1 MDRILGTT
9 VAFIY
14 ATDRDQALAFYCDTL
29 GFALRSSDA
38 HGDFIDLGNALARLT
53 VSANHKPSPHPVLG
67 WNVADISAS
76 AAALRARGVGFTIY
90 EGMGQDELGV
100 WSSPDG
106 KTKVAWFNDPD
117 GNVLSLSEA

>member
-1 MDRILGTT
+1 MAHISCTT
-9 VAFIY
+9 VAFINV
-14 ATDRDQALAFYCDTL
+14 TNRDRALAFYRDTL
-29 GFALRSSDA
+29 GLTLRSSDP
-38 HGDFIDLGNALARLT
+38 HGDFFDLDHALMRLT
-53 VSANHKPSPHPVLG
+53 AMADHKPSAHPVLG
-67 WNVADISAS
+67 WNVADIGAS
-76 AAALRARGVGFTIY
+76 ATTLRARGISFTIY